1 MPMKKTH
8 SLVAVVIVTF
18 ILFNIF
24 SFLLSAYYIKAEE
37 TSTSLNYAKESM
49 LEIVEEKSELISIK
63 FDRLKTN
70 VKTVGALV
78 EESLRTQMDT
88 DTIPEDYIINENG
101 IVTRR
106 RDPQKQ
112 SNVQSNVLA
121 SCQSEA
127 RTALAREIVV
137 TEIMDIP
144 MGSILENEDVIWG
157 YIVTENNFLRVS
169 PYLSL
174 EQYFDDNHRQNED
187 IFYTMAKTAH
197 NPQRESIITKPYND
211 YLGTGWTVT
220 CSQPIYDANDKM
232 FGVVCLD
239 VSIGSMA
246 NELFDGFSLGNSGQI
261 VWLASDGNIYFHS
274 AYSQSSNV
282 QGEIFEKNIF
292 TLDEVDA
299 IEKEAFRTALSGGS
313 GIKTF
318 QDKKHNPRI
327 MVYAKIENLDSYLVL
342 QMDMNEFT
350 PRLHLD
356 FQRMWLI
363 VLVYAAMAAI
373 FALVLYNHLSKPMH
387 KLVERAN
394 RISNGDY
401 RDYNER
407 DAKQEREYYEIATLN
422 EAFSTMS
429 RNITLNILAE
439 KEMRQMEK
447 MAGVGQLSAAIVHEL
462 KNVFAR
468 MKGALYIIDMTKTSN
483 NHDEEIETLQAA
495 VKEAEDI
502 MTALLDF
509 SKENQTE
516 NAVPVTSVINQI
528 LLLSNKDIISR
539 NIRVN
544 LNFAENCPIYAEG
557 IEALKVILQNL
568 ILNAIQAIGED
579 GQIDIALCQQGENTI
594 ISIADNGPGITIEP
608 KERIFEPFVTTKKD
622 GSGIGLWITKRLT
635 EGLGG
640 RINVKSCRDRTEF
653 MIMIPTRE
661 ECKDGKHEQ
670 NIIDR

>member
-1 MPMKKTH
+1 MKKTH

-78 EESLRTQMDT
+78 EESLHTQMDT

-127 RTALAREIVV
+127 RTALAREIV
-137 TEIMDIP
+137 
-144 MGSILENEDVIWG
+144 
-157 YIVTENNFLRVS
+157 VTENNFLRVS

-318 QDKKHNPRI
+318 QDKKHNPCI

-356 FQRMWLI
+356 FQRMWLSEQI
-363 VLVYAAMAAI
+363 A
-373 FALVLYNHLSKPMH
+373 FPM
-387 KLVERAN
+387 V
-394 RISNGDY
+394 IT
-401 RDYNER
+401 
-407 DAKQEREYYEIATLN
+407 AT
-422 EAFSTMS
+422 TM
-429 RNITLNILAE
+429 
-439 KEMRQMEK
+439 KEMRSRR
-447 MAGVGQLSAAIVHEL
+447 G
-462 KNVFAR
+462 N
-468 MKGALYIIDMTKTSN
+468 
-483 NHDEEIETLQAA
+483 
-495 VKEAEDI
+495 I
-502 MTALLDF
+502 MR
-509 SKENQTE
+509 S
-516 NAVPVTSVINQI
+516 P
-528 LLLSNKDIISR
+528 R
-539 NIRVN
+539 
-544 LNFAENCPIYAEG
+544 
-557 IEALKVILQNL
+557 
-568 ILNAIQAIGED
+568 
-579 GQIDIALCQQGENTI
+579 
-594 ISIADNGPGITIEP
+594 
-608 KERIFEPFVTTKKD
+608 
-622 GSGIGLWITKRLT
+622 
-635 EGLGG
+635 
-640 RINVKSCRDRTEF
+640 
-653 MIMIPTRE
+653 
-661 ECKDGKHEQ
+661 
-670 NIIDR
+670 